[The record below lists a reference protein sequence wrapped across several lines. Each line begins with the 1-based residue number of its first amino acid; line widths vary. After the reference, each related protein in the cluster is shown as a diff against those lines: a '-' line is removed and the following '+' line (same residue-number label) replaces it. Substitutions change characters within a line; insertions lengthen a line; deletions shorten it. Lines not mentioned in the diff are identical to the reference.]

1 MCVCVFIL
9 QYVPYIETYIAV
21 VDLLQAFYCIMLL
34 LLLLLLLFVIRGF
47 RVWGLGH
54 TRFAGFEGFGF
65 GDLGSL
71 KGWTAV
77 FISAL

>member
-1 MCVCVFIL
+1 MCVFIL

-21 VDLLQAFYCIMLL
+21 VDLLQAFYCIM

>member
-1 MCVCVFIL
+1 MFIL

-21 VDLLQAFYCIMLL
+21 VDLLQAVYCIMLL
-34 LLLLLLLFVIRGF
+34 LLLAARFLLFVIRGF